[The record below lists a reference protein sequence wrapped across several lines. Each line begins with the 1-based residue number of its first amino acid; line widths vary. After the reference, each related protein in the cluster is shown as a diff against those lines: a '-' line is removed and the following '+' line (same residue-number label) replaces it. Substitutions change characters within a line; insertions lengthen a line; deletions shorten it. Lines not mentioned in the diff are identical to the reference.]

1 MSTSRISDI
10 TKTHSIEGIDLNVN
24 LVNGKYILSTNIID
38 LFKDNY
44 NISIDLNYIGDDTFS
59 FFNFHLGPHLRLSIN
74 EYIRFTGHTVEYID
88 GTDVKHSGYRYY
100 EEEINNNIFWYF
112 QFSDGLDLKAKYN
125 MTLSDDTI
133 ILYDNLG
140 NYKEYIRSN
149 NEYEIFLLKR
159 IVYIGKNNNYTIEKV
174 LTYDEDDRLL
184 RIYDSRRPAYYIK
197 FLYNEN
203 NYIEKICY
211 EARYKTYGVLLH
223 YDETGNLNSITR
235 IVNKDTYLS
244 HVFKYEDSKLSQII
258 NVYTYESIKIDY
270 SNDPQDAYKIDTI
283 EEGYVNKKIFA
294 FKNTIYSNEENTK
307 SDIFVAKRDVIN
319 TDNTFTAKNVYNY
332 TYNTNNQN
340 TIVRCASTIPNEGII
355 TYIYEYDMFGRL
367 MSVFERESEYNFK
380 TISRSNGVW
389 LVDASEDQTGNYP
402 NGKHK
407 ETINGIYSKY
417 VSNNEI
423 IYDENSV
430 IVNDFITYH
439 NKYKNASGED
449 NLIYNFKV
457 SVKLFNPSSTNYII
471 VSIQYTDNTWKQ
483 FDARIIKYE
492 TGVYQTVS
500 VQVEVDTHKT
510 VKKISYFVDSTSF
523 IINDMYA
530 SIGLNTITRFSNTY
544 FKRELKDIIDI
555 SITNYNNTTDII
567 SLSTNYYITYN
578 DVYNT
583 YLSYIRN
590 TFLFNNNSFDL
601 YLNEGRHI
609 KRVKS
614 VLYLSP
620 NENWLLYDNT
630 DNYRFTL
637 QNGTYNMFNDTLT
650 TKNYYFYETYNNYS
664 NVLLEVEKSGT
675 NNKKV
680 IYDLKGNILETV
692 DSYNVVT
699 KYEYDNYYQL
709 TKQEISHN
717 NESEKFINKITRTI
731 EYTKEETYLGSNTYY
746 YDDIGNITQNV
757 IKDTNNAIIRSKIYH
772 KDGLDNVVQIEDG
785 NHKNNI
791 RYEVNGNISSYN
803 SIYDNLD
810 INNKIINHTFT
821 YDDENRFFRHYQLSK
836 NLLDENDNYRISTY
850 YDDSNR
856 SVTTYFRR
864 SGLLDT
870 AISTYNKYGN
880 ITSIKYNDNNNYINY
895 FYENIDESS
904 ICANIKNIN
913 DNIEGLYK
921 TFTYEDGTLNK
932 IEEKDVNDDLI
943 IKKEVFPSTEKYSF
957 IYDDYER
964 LYTYNQTYDL
974 NKVSP
979 RLESLSN
986 DVFENTYEYD
996 YFGRIKKISTNDLS
1010 NPFEQSIS
1018 YETISLNNEL
1028 YATSRIIEQEYNLRP
1043 GLSNPYFNV
1052 LTFNYVYD
1060 RLNNISAYDLVA
1072 NNSLNHHYNDHY
1084 YSYTYNNDSVLT
1096 REQVWERDANL
1107 STLSYKEI
1115 NYTYDSHG
1123 NITSK
1128 NIKDGSDENHIINNT
1143 TYNYYYQNNKLENI
1157 YDSNNQLISSFSYD
1171 DFGNTTSYDGLNLT
1185 YIRGS
1190 VLSSISDGTNTY
1202 NYHYNS
1208 DGIRYKKIINNAETI
1223 YGLDGNKIIYEK
1235 GVNNF
1240 LYLYEG
1246 NEIIGLYDSGTH
1258 EKFFYVKDV
1267 TGNIISIIHNNV
1279 EVNRYK
1285 YDAYGNCEVYT
1296 YNHNGELVIDN
1307 TNYSIGNRNPFR
1319 YKSYYFDKESGL
1331 YYLNSRYYSPKIG
1344 RFITIDYI
1352 NYIDE
1357 SSIYG
1362 YNLYCY
1368 CGNNPIMYVD
1378 PSGHSALLAIC
1389 LFAVSSLAM
1398 WGVSELFG
1406 AQIAGGIGSVTGGA
1420 TAISTGISLCAFG
1433 PLGIFAGIALMAVGG
1448 LTIAFGANEIVD
1460 GVTGTNYIQDW
1471 TGWSDEVYNGVYI
1484 GLNVASAV
1492 GSIAGNIGMRIASN
1506 HILKGIVNNP
1516 ESVQQYR
1523 LWQLKTYGK
1532 YTTQYVPGTLR
1543 KGEHIGQGYTLTH
1556 VKGGPKGYIQWHPG
1570 SRHHYNGLP
1579 YWKVTS
1585 ALGGTWRG
1593 RYLF

>member
-1 MSTSRISDI
+1 MSTNRINDI
-10 TKTHSIEGIDLNVN
+10 TKTHSIEGLDLNVN
-24 LVNGKYILSTNIID
+24 LVSGKCAFTTNIINI
-38 LFKDNY
+38 FKDTY

-74 EYIRFTGHTVEYID
+74 EYIRFMGNVVYYID
-88 GTDVKHSGYRYY
+88 GNDIKHDGYKYF
-100 EEEINNNIFWYF
+100 EEEIYNNTFWYF
-112 QFSDGLDLKAKYN
+112 KFSDGLDLQAKYN

-159 IVYIGKNNNYTIEKV
+159 IVYIGKNDNYTIEKV

-184 RIYDSRRPAYYIK
+184 RIYDSRRPSYYIK

-211 EARYKTYGVLLH
+211 ETSYKTYGVLLH
-223 YDETGNLNSITR
+223 YDENGNINSITR
-235 IVNKDTYLS
+235 IVNQDSYLS
-244 HVFKYEDSKLSQII
+244 HVFKYDNTRLSQII
-258 NVYTYESIKIDY
+258 NVYTYKSLKISY
-270 SNDPQDAYKIDTI
+270 KNYPQNTYKIAKI

-294 FKNTIYSNEENTK
+294 FKSTIYANEENTK
-307 SDIFVAKRDVIN
+307 DGIYVSKGSALD
-319 TDNTFTAKNVYNY
+319 TSNTFNSKYEF
-332 TYNTNNQN
+332 TYAFYENSQY
-340 TIVRCASTIPNEGII
+340 TIVSIVSKISQESVIS
-355 TYIYEYDMFGRL
+355 YIYEYDMFGRL
-367 MSVFERESEYNFK
+367 MSAFEKVGNNNYK
-380 TISRSNGVW
+380 TLSKTNGVW
-389 LVDASEDQTGNYP
+389 LKDNSEAPGETYP
-402 NGKHK
+402 DGQSK
-407 ETINGIYSKY
+407 ETINGIVSKH
-417 VSNNEI
+417 VSNYEI
-423 IYDENSV
+423 IYDENSD
-430 IVNDFITYH
+430 IVNDFIAYH

-457 SVKLFNPSSTNYII
+457 SVKLFNPSNSNYII
-471 VSIQYTDNTWKQ
+471 VSIQYTDNTCKQ

-510 VKKISYFVDSTSF
+510 VEKISYFADSTSF

-530 SIGLNTITRFSNTY
+530 SIGLCNITCFSANIMV
-544 FKRELKDIIDI
+544 RQLKDITDI

-567 SLSTNYYITYN
+567 SLSSSYYITYN

-583 YLSYIRN
+583 YLSYLRN

-601 YLNEGRHI
+601 YLSEGRFI

-614 VLYLSP
+614 VLYLSQHV
-620 NENWLLYDNT
+620 NWLLYDNT

-637 QNGTYNMFNDTLT
+637 QNVTYNMFNDTLT

-664 NVLLEVEKSGT
+664 NVLLEVEKSGN
-675 NNKKV
+675 NNKRV
-680 IYDLKGNILETV
+680 IYDLKGNVLENI
-692 DSYNVVT
+692 DSYGVISKNI
-699 KYEYDNYYQL
+699 YDNYNQVI
-709 TKQEISHN
+709 KQEISHAAS
-717 NESEKFINKITRTI
+717 SEKFVYKTTRTL

-746 YDDIGNITQNV
+746 FDDIGNVTHN
-757 IKDTNNAIIRSKIYH
+757 IIRDVNGILISSKYYN
-772 KDGLDNVVQIEDG
+772 KDGLDNVIQVEDG

-791 RYEVNGNISSYN
+791 RYELSGNISSYN
-803 SIYDNLD
+803 SIYDSLD
-810 INNKIINHTFT
+810 TNNKTINHTFT
-821 YDDENRFFRHYQLSK
+821 YDDKNRFLRHYQLSK
-836 NLLDENDNYRISTY
+836 NLLEENDNYRISTY

-870 AISTYNKYGN
+870 ATSTYNKYGN
-880 ITSIKYNDNNNYINY
+880 VASTKYNDNGNYINY
-895 FYENIDESS
+895 VYENNDESS

-932 IEEKDVNDDLI
+932 IEEKDVSNDLI

-979 RLESLSN
+979 RLESLNN
-986 DVFENTYEYD
+986 DVFEKTYEYD

-1043 GLSNPYFNV
+1043 DLSHPYYNV
-1052 LTFNYVYD
+1052 LTFDYVYD

-1096 REQVWERDANL
+1096 KEQVWERDANL
-1107 STLSYKEI
+1107 TTLSYKEI
-1115 NYTYDSHG
+1115 NYTYDLNG

-1128 NIKDGSDENHIINNT
+1128 NIKDGSDENHIINNN

-1208 DGIRYKKIINNAETI
+1208 DGIRYKKIINDAETI
-1223 YGLDGNKIIYEK
+1223 YGLDGSKIIYEK

-1246 NEIIGLYDSGTH
+1246 NEIIGLYDLDTH
-1258 EKFFYVKDV
+1258 EKYFYVKDV
-1267 TGNIISIIHNNV
+1267 TGNIISIIQNNI

-1296 YNHNGELVIDN
+1296 YNYNGELVIDN

-1319 YKSYYFDKESGL
+1319 YKSYYYDKESGL
-1331 YYLNSRYYSPKIG
+1331 YYLNSRYYNPKIG
-1344 RFITIDYI
+1344 RFITIDSI
-1352 NYIDE
+1352 DYIDE
-1357 SSIYG
+1357 NNIYG

-1368 CGNNPIMYVD
+1368 CGNNPVMYLEIYENYSCFSNNSYD
-1378 PSGHSALLAIC
+1378 SNSI
-1389 LFAVSSLAM
+1389 SSFSSF
-1398 WGVSELFG
+1398 VSENNSIHKDK
-1406 AQIAGGIGSVTGGA
+1406 QIVPAWLKI
-1420 TAISTGISLCAFG
+1420 TAISLPDIIITASYLKSSGVHRYLCYA
-1433 PLGIFAGIALMAVGG
+1433 
-1448 LTIAFGANEIVD
+1448 T
-1460 GVTGTNYIQDW
+1460 
-1471 TGWSDEVYNGVYI
+1471 
-1484 GLNVASAV
+1484 
-1492 GSIAGNIGMRIASN
+1492 
-1506 HILKGIVNNP
+1506 
-1516 ESVQQYR
+1516 
-1523 LWQLKTYGK
+1523 KTRY
-1532 YTTQYVPGTLR
+1532 YF
-1543 KGEHIGQGYTLTH
+1543 
-1556 VKGGPKGYIQWHPG
+1556 PKP
-1570 SRHHYNGLP
+1570 
-1579 YWKVTS
+1579 
-1585 ALGGTWRG
+1585 GGTWRWIPKSSSSYFSNSNAIFKLIMTG
-1593 RYLF
+1593 DAKAGIKTMAKSFGFTVGITAGVNFFANFYENNFHVDEAMLKDTIIDTAIGVGSYYLAVGTMSLISSGLLTVGVAVPGGLVFVGVIVLSIGIEYAVRDIFDYEN